1 MIKIHAQKFAE
12 SKAIVDLQ
20 ELYQLID
27 LARKVEEVE
36 FNEIESDL
44 PIEALMR
51 LAETGGA
58 LDFLNDP
65 REDIY
70 SLEDLK
76 VRYK

>member
-1 MIKIHAQKFAE
+1 M
-12 SKAIVDLQ
+12 Q

-27 LARKVEEVE
+27 RARKVEEVE

-51 LAETGGA
+51 LAESSGA

-70 SLEDLK
+70 SVEDLK
-76 VRYK
+76 VSYK